1 VLPRHPTRI
10 LLLVLALFFPSGLM
24 AQNPTDKPGRLLLVL
39 PFDNRSDQPNLD
51 WISEA
56 VPEVLNR
63 RFVSAGFMP
72 ISRDDLLYAL
82 DHLGLP
88 ATFQP
93 SRASAI
99 RLAETLDADYVI
111 VGSFSTT
118 GSRFQ
123 AKAQILRVDALH
135 LSAPLQ
141 EEADMTHLLDV
152 LNSLAWGLAKQID
165 PQLAV
170 ARSTFVAAGAG
181 LRTDVFE
188 NYIRGLVESD
198 PAEQIRHL
206 KETVR
211 LDPSFAPGLF
221 ALGKAYFANQQFEL
235 AATTLGRLALND
247 PNAREADF
255 DRGLAYFYLGSY
267 IKAEDAFA
275 FVSKQLPLPE
285 VVNNQGVAAARRGLD
300 ATSFFQQAVAADPND
315 PDYQFNLALALNKKK
330 DVPGA
335 LRAVGQTIK
344 LRPSDTEAQAFQAT
358 LRVEPAHPSPV
369 SASASNR
376 VNTAFDGT
384 AAAENAPL
392 ERIKRTFNEASFRQA
407 AFEMEQMDEARM
419 ATMPPQKHA
428 AALTEAG
435 MHFFNEGL
443 ILEAEREFQ
452 SALET
457 QSENADAHAG
467 LALVREHEGDAREAR
482 AQAAES
488 LKTQPNVNA
497 YLVLA
502 RLDLQANQ
510 KPAAAADV
518 SSALKLEPQNP
529 VARGIKQQIESK
541 GQAVP

>member
-1 VLPRHPTRI
+1 
-10 LLLVLALFFPSGLM
+10 
-24 AQNPTDKPGRLLLVL
+24 
-39 PFDNRSDQPNLD
+39 
-51 WISEA
+51 
-56 VPEVLNR
+56 
-63 RFVSAGFMP
+63 
-72 ISRDDLLYAL
+72 
-82 DHLGLP
+82 
-88 ATFQP
+88 
-93 SRASAI
+93 
-99 RLAETLDADYVI
+99 VI
-111 VGSFSTT
+111 VGSFSTS

-123 AKAQILRVDALH
+123 AKAQILRVDSLH

-206 KETVR
+206 KEAVR
-211 LDPSFAPGLF
+211 LDPSFSPGLF

-235 AATTLGRLALND
+235 AANTLGRLALDD

-330 DVPGA
+330 DVAGA

-369 SASASNR
+369 STSASTR

-384 AAAENAPL
+384 AAADNAPL

-407 AFEMEQMDEARM
+407 AFEMEQMDEERM
-419 ATMPPQKHA
+419 ATMPPEKHA

-435 MHFFNEGL
+435 MRFFSQGL

-457 QSENADAHAG
+457 QSDNAEAHAG
-467 LALVREHEGDAREAR
+467 LALVREHEGDVKEAR
-482 AQAAES
+482 AQAAAS

-529 VARGIKQQIESK
+529 VARGIRQQIESK
-541 GQAVP
+541 GQPVP